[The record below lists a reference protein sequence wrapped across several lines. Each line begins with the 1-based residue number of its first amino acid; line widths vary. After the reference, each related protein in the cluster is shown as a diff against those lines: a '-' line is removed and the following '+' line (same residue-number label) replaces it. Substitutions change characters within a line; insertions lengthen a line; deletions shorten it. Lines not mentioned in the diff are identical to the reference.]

1 MPSFQGIPPAVA
13 SFEVPSRALSSEPP
27 KLGNLPFAP
36 ASGPGP
42 APAASPFLAPSPAA
56 MPAPQHFPA
65 AASNETMDV
74 SLAAVLKGQ
83 SAADLGF
90 DPNFIPAWIT
100 TKLPAADVRGQLP
113 SGEVLL
119 DLGTIIDGTDNSFRS
134 VIAHGRRAFQVR
146 IATSEVFQNLAPAAA
161 KPATPTSAPAV
172 EPSFAAPAPATPS
185 FQSPFLPPGMQA
197 PMASVPSPAP
207 VASDWGA
214 PPAGPAASPAS
225 YASPGG
231 LSADQLFAS
240 KPADA
245 NPFMPG
251 TTRRA
256 STTPLMQGPTPA
268 APAPADPR
276 QIKASHSIPFEPPHA
291 PAHEVPPMA
300 AENNA
305 FAFAPPAPRDTQR
318 TPSMPMR
325 PPTGPI
331 LPAVRPASPAPATM
345 ANGLGIATGPDGEQ
359 MLLRALLG
367 VSESLTAERVIEL
380 ISRHHGVCAC
390 ALMRGLKMVAHG
402 DNSQPAQD
410 FRTKAP
416 EIANSIK
423 TIADLTGI
431 AAETLNITTGDRL
444 ITFCFQNGLTLGVL
458 HTDRE
463 PPAGLREKL
472 TLLSRELASM
482 PSALA

>member
-1 MPSFQGIPPAVA
+1 
-13 SFEVPSRALSSEPP
+13 
-27 KLGNLPFAP
+27 
-36 ASGPGP
+36 
-42 APAASPFLAPSPAA
+42 
-56 MPAPQHFPA
+56 
-65 AASNETMDV
+65 
-74 SLAAVLKGQ
+74 
-83 SAADLGF
+83 
-90 DPNFIPAWIT
+90 
-100 TKLPAADVRGQLP
+100 
-113 SGEVLL
+113 
-119 DLGTIIDGTDNSFRS
+119 
-134 VIAHGRRAFQVR
+134 
-146 IATSEVFQNLAPAAA
+146 
-161 KPATPTSAPAV
+161 
-172 EPSFAAPAPATPS
+172 
-185 FQSPFLPPGMQA
+185 
-197 PMASVPSPAP
+197 MASVPAPAP
-207 VASDWGA
+207 VASDWGT
-214 PPAGPAASPAS
+214 PPSGPAPFAA
-225 YASPGG
+225 PGG

-251 TTRRA
+251 TARRA

-268 APAPADPR
+268 APTPADPR
-276 QIKASHSIPFEPPHA
+276 QIKASHSMPLEPPHTH
-291 PAHEVPPMA
+291 AHELPPMA
-300 AENNA
+300 AESA
-305 FAFAPPAPRDTQR
+305 FPFASPAPRDTQR
-318 TPSMPMR
+318 APSMPMR

-331 LPAVRPASPAPATM
+331 LPAVRPATPAPASV
-345 ANGLGIATGPDGEQ
+345 ASGLGIATGPDGEQ

-380 ISRHHGVCAC
+380 ISRQHGVCAC

-482 PSALA
+482 PSALV